1 MKSAARNKRIIQTS
15 IIGIIGNLILV
26 GMKVTIGLIVNAIS
40 IVSDGINNL
49 TDALSSLIT
58 IIGTKLS
65 GKKPDKE
72 HPYGHGRIEYIT
84 SFIIALL
91 IVSAGVIAIFE
102 AVSGLIKQ
110 TEVAKYTTLSL
121 IIIAAGIVIKAGIAV
136 LYKINGKRYKSDA
149 LSASGTDAIGDII
162 LSTSTLVV
170 AIICFFVSG
179 AAKIRLENYL
189 SILIGL
195 FIIKAGIDV
204 LREAI
209 SNIVGKR
216 ADQELINGIK
226 TAVNTFPEVQ
236 GAYDLILNNY
246 GPDRMI
252 GSIHIQVD
260 DDLKAKDIHRL
271 TRQIQEK
278 IFTEYGIVLTVGIYA
293 NNDSEEA
300 AVIKKDILELTQNNK
315 DVNQIHGFY
324 MDNEKKLVTFDII
337 IEYTCED
344 HEGIKN
350 HILETLK
357 EKHPDYNFNIVEDM
371 DISD

>member
-1 MKSAARNKRIIQTS
+1 MKSAARNKKIIQTS

-136 LYKINGKRYKSDA
+136 LYKINGKRYNSDA

-170 AIICFFVSG
+170 AIICFFVTG

-189 SILIGL
+189 SILIGG

-278 IFTEYGIVLTVGIYA
+278 IFNEYGIVLTVGIYA

-300 AVIKKDILELTQNNK
+300 AVIKKDILALTQNNK

-350 HILETLK
+350 SILQTLK
-357 EKHPDYNFNIVEDM
+357 EKHPDYNFYIVEDM

>member
-1 MKSAARNKRIIQTS
+1 MKSAARNKKIIQTS

-121 IIIAAGIVIKAGIAV
+121 IIIAAGIVIKAGLAV
-136 LYKINGKRYKSDA
+136 LYKINGKRYNSDA

-170 AIICFFVSG
+170 AIICFFVTG

-278 IFTEYGIVLTVGIYA
+278 IFNEYGIVLTVGIYA

-300 AVIKKDILELTQNNK
+300 AVIKKDILALTQNNK

-324 MDNEKKLVTFDII
+324 MDNEKKIVTFDII

-350 HILETLK
+350 SILQTLK
-357 EKHPDYNFNIVEDM
+357 EKHPDYNFYIVEDM

>member
-1 MKSAARNKRIIQTS
+1 MKSAARNKKIIQTS

-136 LYKINGKRYKSDA
+136 LYKINGKRYNSDA
-149 LSASGTDAIGDII
+149 LSASGTEAIGDII

-170 AIICFFVSG
+170 AIICFFVTG

-278 IFTEYGIVLTVGIYA
+278 IFNEYGIVLTVGIYA

-300 AVIKKDILELTQNNK
+300 AVIKKDILALTQNNK

-350 HILETLK
+350 SILQTLK
-357 EKHPDYNFNIVEDM
+357 EKHPDYNFYIVEDM